1 MQIMMYRKGEYPFII
16 VLGLALMISF
26 TNAQSISCPSI
37 TINDLGSTTE
47 FSTNGL
53 VSVGIVPSGEAVP
66 SIPVRIRTFTT
77 VCDVSGNR
85 INTSSGVSVVV
96 ELQCDFDS
104 ATPSLAVCSDPNNIV
119 TRQYQF
125 ECTERNGQ
133 PVWDA
138 SVSGS
143 SLFVQTISPTA
154 TLSTPL
160 ANQCRRCI
168 DDQQSSRAN
177 PTTHCDC
184 EFSSKINSVMRPF
197 HIVIFIQ
204 SQHVHHNVTVDRG
217 VAILGKQGMCA
228 VTSTCKETV

>member
-1 MQIMMYRKGEYPFII
+1 MDLIGEYPFII
-16 VLGLALMISF
+16 VLGLALISF
-26 TNAQSISCPSI
+26 TNAQSVSCPSI
-37 TINDLGSTTE
+37 TINDLGSTIE
-47 FSTNGL
+47 FSSNGL
-53 VSVGIVPSGEAVP
+53 VSVGIVPPGEAFA

-96 ELQCDFDS
+96 EFQCGFDRGTTS
-104 ATPSLAVCSDPNNIV
+104 TSLAICSNPTNIV

-125 ECTERNGQ
+125 ECIERNGL
-133 PVWDA
+133 PVWVA

-143 SLFVQTISPTA
+143 SLFVQTINPTA

-177 PTTHCDC
+177 PTTHCDR
-184 EFSSKINSVMRPF
+184 E
-197 HIVIFIQ
+197 
-204 SQHVHHNVTVDRG
+204 
-217 VAILGKQGMCA
+217 
-228 VTSTCKETV
+228 ST